1 MVLSVWS
8 SPPTVCPPV
17 RRRSAPT
24 LSLFPHSAGQPA
36 ADSLPA
42 GWGRCQDTHRRTDA
56 HAYLHVRATAHT
68 LTHSHK
74 SNAWPSS
81 LPSQHA
87 LWLPGCCPASIR
99 TRFFFSSFQIIW
111 AIDSI
116 NATTSTDTSW
126 IRHTCFSFGVF
137 FFFFTF
143 SRKISYF
150 HENIGQLPTSVFC
163 I

>member
-17 RRRSAPT
+17 RRCSAPT
-24 LSLFPHSAGQPA
+24 PSLFPRSAGRPA
-36 ADSLPA
+36 ADCLPA

-99 TRFFFSSFQIIW
+99 TRFCFLFSAASRSFEPLTQSMPQCPLIL
-111 AIDSI
+111 AESDTAVFVLFCLDCGGFSI
-116 NATTSTDTSW
+116 
-126 IRHTCFSFGVF
+126 
-137 FFFFTF
+137 
-143 SRKISYF
+143 F
-150 HENIGQLPTSVFC
+150 HEHFKEKS
-163 I
+163 